1 MFRQID
7 VNNFSQHIRLNFES
21 QCRNMRKDL
30 AKYIDGIYNAR
41 GSVGKFQTF
50 PPIMTK
56 SGIGIG
62 VNITA
67 YLGKTDNKFYT
78 IFQEYGTGLYMDP
91 KWTPDKTDAIINA
104 NRTMSRNGKMIS
116 PRGKNSPW
124 KDYGGGQH
132 PGHNVIVF
140 TIGGKTIVV
149 PETKGVKPQKLL
161 AKKIDSFLT
170 VARLRNMIKPVIPFA
185 SKMSRR
191 ITI

>member
-7 VNNFSQHIRLNFES
+7 VNDLNNKIKASFKLHCRDIQSQLVS
-21 QCRNMRKDL
+21 
-30 AKYIDGIYNAR
+30 YINGIYNAQASK
-41 GSVGKFQTF
+41 GQIQNF
-50 PPIMTK
+50 PSIMTK

-67 YLGKTDNKFYT
+67 HLGKVDNKFYT